1 MYVYEYE
8 LMYKCPHKHTL
19 LIYGMILPTSRVK
32 QGYSRKGNVHGVFLF
47 LIYVVIENG
56 SQRRISGN
64 ET

>member
-32 QGYSRKGNVHGVFLF
+32 QGYSRKGNVHGMFF
-47 LIYVVIENG
+47 
-56 SQRRISGN
+56 ISN
-64 ET
+64 LCCNRKWKPKKNQW